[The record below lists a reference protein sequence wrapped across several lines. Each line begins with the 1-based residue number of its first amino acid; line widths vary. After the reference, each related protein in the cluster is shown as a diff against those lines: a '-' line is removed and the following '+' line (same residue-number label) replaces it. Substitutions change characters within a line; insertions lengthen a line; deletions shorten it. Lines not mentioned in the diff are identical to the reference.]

1 MFDPF
6 MYLSLPLPCTSM
18 RTMDLTVMSADG
30 SSLPVPLTVNVPKFG
45 KFEDLHK
52 ALVTACSLPEDE
64 TLLVTEVYFYI
75 VYAIIVVMNLSLVL
89 KWSIC

>member
-30 SSLPVPLTVNVPKFG
+30 GSLPVSLTVNVPKFG
-45 KFEDLHK
+45 KFEDLQK
-52 ALVTACSLPEDE
+52 ALVIACSLPDDE

-75 VYAIIVVMNLSLVL
+75 
-89 KWSIC
+89 ICCISCFDSHFGA

>member
-6 MYLSLPLPCTSM
+6 MYLSLPLPCNSM

-30 SSLPVPLTVNVPKFG
+30 GSLPVSLTVNVPKFG
-45 KFEDLHK
+45 KFEDLQK

-75 VYAIIVVMNLSLVL
+75 VYAIFDAMNLILL
-89 KWSIC
+89 HRRNNC

>member
-30 SSLPVPLTVNVPKFG
+30 GSLPVPLTVNVPKFG

-64 TLLVTEVYFYI
+64 TLLVTEVYFSI
-75 VYAIIVVMNLSLVL
+75 VYAILLL
-89 KWSIC
+89 